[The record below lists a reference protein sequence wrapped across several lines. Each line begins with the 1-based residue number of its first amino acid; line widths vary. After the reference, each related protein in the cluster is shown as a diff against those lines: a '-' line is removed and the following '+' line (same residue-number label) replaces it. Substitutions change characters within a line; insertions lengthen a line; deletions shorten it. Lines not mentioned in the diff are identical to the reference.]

1 MNDTQVKVETLMA
14 PGNGPIFAAAPRKLL
29 TRLPI
34 LLGPYVIS
42 FAMVL
47 MATGV
52 AYLAD
57 RLVAPASLATIYLSA
72 VVFSALRYG
81 WGPSLATSIL
91 SITAWDFLF
100 IPPVY
105 HFEVGSPE
113 DLLAMAL
120 FCIVAVVVSELV
132 SQIRSKTATIKLQA
146 DTTAALFAFY
156 REITSVDTEEALS
169 RTIARQV
176 AGLLGGQ
183 AALQWSGADGLITGG
198 EPVSGAAS
206 DTELRDLMVQ
216 WRAEQAAGLRLRPL
230 CRPGACLVPLWASGA
245 LLGVLAV
252 FRPATSPFLPAEFD
266 LLHALADQAAHA
278 AERMRLT
285 AQVQQ
290 VQAQAETERLRNALL
305 TSISHDLRTPLSTI
319 MGVHS
324 VLLDPE
330 AGNSPA
336 ERQELLAGAQEEADR
351 LDRFIGNL
359 LDMTRLEAG
368 GLRCRREAVDVA
380 DVVDAALERV
390 AAARTGRPLT
400 IAVAPDLPMVMAD
413 YLLMEQILFNLL
425 DNALKH
431 TPPGTAMTV
440 SATSQGGQVQIS
452 IEDEGPGI
460 PPDALEAIFDK
471 FSRLRAGD
479 AKRTG
484 TGLGL
489 AICRGFAQAM
499 GGDISAGNRPGGGAV
514 FRLWLPGAPS

>member
-1 MNDTQVKVETLMA
+1 M
-14 PGNGPIFAAAPRKLL
+14 PS
-29 TRLPI
+29 
-34 LLGPYVIS
+34 LLGPYIIS

-47 MATGV
+47 VATGV
-52 AYLAD
+52 ASLAH

-113 DLLAMAL
+113 DLVAMVL
-120 FCIVAVVVSELV
+120 FCVVAVVVSDLV
-132 SQIRSKTATIKLQA
+132 SQIRNKTATIKSQA

-156 REITSVDTEEALS
+156 REITSVDTAEALS

-176 AGLLGGQ
+176 AGLLAGH
-183 AALQWSGADGLITGG
+183 AALLWSGSDDIITGG
-198 EPVSGAAS
+198 EPVSGAVS
-206 DTELRDLMVQ
+206 DAELRDLMVQ
-216 WRAEQAAGLRLRPL
+216 WQAEQAAGLRPRPL
-230 CRPGACLVPLWASGA
+230 CKLGACLVPLWASGV

-252 FRPATSPFLPAEFD
+252 FRPAKSPFLPAEFD
-266 LLHALADQAAHA
+266 LLRSLGDQAAHA
-278 AERMRLT
+278 AERVRLT
-285 AQVQQ
+285 AQVRQ

-330 AGNSPA
+330 AANSPA

-368 GLRCRREAVDVA
+368 GLRCKREAVDVS
-380 DVVDAALERV
+380 DVMDAALERV
-390 AAARTGRPLT
+390 GAALAGRPLA

-431 TPPGTAMTV
+431 TPPGTALAV
-440 SATSQGGQVQIS
+440 SAMAQGGLVEIS
-452 IEDEGPGI
+452 IGDEGPGI

-499 GGDISAGNRPGGGAV
+499 GGGISADNRPGGGAV
-514 FRLWLPGAPS
+514 FRLWLPACTPS